1 MRCQICNWADFSTSE
16 CLDQS
21 EDFPSRNAVHYRK
34 SLKQDICNYCFQ
46 QVQAN
51 RRFYHNWGSNIDKAN
66 TPWGEIVEALAKAKN
81 THDSKRPKQNYKKKV
96 PTLSKL
102 KVQVE

>member
-21 EDFPSRNAVHYRK
+21 EDFPGRNAVHYRK
-34 SLKQDICNYCFQ
+34 SIDQDVCNYCFQ
-46 QVQAN
+46 QIQVN
-51 RRFYHNWGSNIDKAN
+51 RRFYHSWGSNIDKAN
-66 TPWGEIVEALAKAKN
+66 EAWGGIVDTLAKAKKVYDN
-81 THDSKRPKQNYKKKV
+81 KRPKQNYKKKV
-96 PTLSKL
+96 PTLSKP